1 MPTLKFGDFQP
12 SPNRIGK
19 PLKLILGIAALASV
33 LALSSTLAANIN
45 LNGGGNVEFGQGVAA
60 TTACD
65 DQITITPYSTFINEQ
80 GAGSHKLTSIKISG
94 IDSRADK
101 CSGKIFVIKAYSDTG
116 QLDLFNYTVTSNL
129 DNSII
134 ETTDY
139 DLIEISD
146 NAGVFTWSS
155 GGTDVDDVTN
165 DANVGD
171 PTRDLTDTSF
181 TLSLTSASTV
191 PYTISRTPLA
201 SAEDVKR
208 ITVETKGGDAITYA
222 LGDIGPGGGIVYY
235 YDEIG
240 FSCGSTLLLRCHYLE
255 YARDKNWKGANGYE
269 PGIKWAESEL
279 QGTEVGSGAQH
290 TSIGSGFA
298 NSKAI
303 VDQGNGI
310 ETAAGASRE
319 YKGGGKED
327 WYLPSRDELNQL
339 CIYVQ
344 GLGVDAN
351 GKCIGDGIWLG
362 EEHPQGG
369 NTITKGFEDNDY
381 YWNSTE
387 LASDAGQSLWFI
399 NGSTNNGAAK
409 GAPYHV
415 RPIRSF

>member
-1 MPTLKFGDFQP
+1 MRSLEFDDFQP
-12 SPNRIGK
+12 SPNRFSK
-19 PLKLILGIAALASV
+19 PLKLILGIAALSAV

-65 DQITITPYSTFINEQ
+65 DQITITPYSTFINES

-101 CSGKIFVIKAYSDTG
+101 CSGKIFVIKAYSDSG

-134 ETTDY
+134 ETLDY
-139 DLIEISD
+139 DSIEISD

-165 DANVGD
+165 DSNVGD
-171 PTRDLTDTSF
+171 PARDLTNTSF

-208 ITVETKGGDAITYA
+208 ITVETKGDDTITYA

-235 YDEIG
+235 YNANG
-240 FSCGSTLLLRCHYLE
+240 FSCGPTLLLRCHYLE
-255 YARDKNWKGANGYE
+255 HAHDLNWNGATGYE
-269 PGIKWAESEL
+269 PSFIWAEDGL
-279 QGTEVGSGAQH
+279 VNTEIGYGAQH
-290 TSIGSGFA
+290 TGIGSGFA

-310 ETAAGASRE
+310 QTAAGASRE

-327 WYLPSRDELNQL
+327 WYLPSRDEQNQL
-339 CIYVQ
+339 CVYIH

-351 GKCIGDGIWLG
+351 GICIADGIYTS
-362 EEHPQGG
+362 EAHPQGG
-369 NTITKGFEDNDY
+369 NTIAKGFEDNDN
-381 YWNSTE
+381 YWNSSE
-387 LASDAGQSLWFI
+387 IPSGEVSAQFFPFGNFRS
-399 NGSTNNGAAK
+399 GAEK
-409 GAPYHV
+409 YIRFHV